1 MMLIKLDYLMWVA
14 GLILAAVAIQ
24 TLRDA
29 SNPKRW
35 SSGLFWGVYA
45 AIYLV
50 GDRLPPAMVGVLVV
64 AMALLAGLGGVG
76 MGKYLPLPSAERLA
90 SVKRLGNWLFL
101 PILSISLIAMV
112 GSVLMKDVKIGDS
125 FVLDP
130 KNLTLVSAGL
140 GALIALAGG
149 LLLTR
154 EKLSQPLHEARRL
167 LEAMGWAVILP
178 QMLATLGLLFA
189 EAGVGGAVTHI
200 TTSFIAVDSQWVA
213 VSAYAIGM
221 ALFTM
226 VMGNAFAAF
235 PVMTAGIGIPILL
248 GVHHGNPAV
257 MAAIGMFS
265 GYCGTLLTPMAAN
278 FNIIPAALL
287 ELPDKNAVIR
297 AQWPTAVLLLGV
309 NIVLMYCF
317 MFR

>member
-1 MMLIKLDYLMWVA
+1 
-14 GLILAAVAIQ
+14 
-24 TLRDA
+24 
-29 SNPKRW
+29 
-35 SSGLFWGVYA
+35 
-45 AIYLV
+45 
-50 GDRLPPAMVGVLVV
+50 
-64 AMALLAGLGGVG
+64 MALLAGFGGVG

-90 SVKRLGNWLFL
+90 SVARLGNYLFL

-112 GSVLMKDVKIGDS
+112 GSGLMKVVKIGDI

-154 EKLSQPLHEARRL
+154 DRPMQSLHEARRL
-167 LEAMGWAVILP
+167 LESMGWAVILP

-189 EAGVGGAVTHI
+189 EAGVGGAVAHV
-200 TTSFIAVDSQWVA
+200 TTSVIAVDNQLVA
-213 VSAYAIGM
+213 VAAYAIGM
-221 ALFTM
+221 ALFTV

-297 AQWPTAVLLLGV
+297 AQWPTAVVLLAV

>member
-1 MMLIKLDYLMWVA
+1 MLVKLDYMMWIA
-14 GLILAAVAIQ
+14 GLVLAAVAFLS
-24 TLRDA
+24 LRDA
-29 SNPKRW
+29 TNPKRW
-35 SSGLFWGVYA
+35 TSGLFWGVYA
-45 AIYLV
+45 VIYLV
-50 GDRLPPAMVGVLVV
+50 GDRLPPVVVGVLVV
-64 AMALLAGLGGVG
+64 VMALLAGSGGVG
-76 MGKYLPLPSAERLA
+76 IGKYLPLSSAERLA
-90 SVKRLGNWLFL
+90 SAARLGNRLFL
-101 PILSISLIAMV
+101 PILSISLVAIV
-112 GSVLMKDVKIGDS
+112 GSMLMKDVKIGGA
-125 FVLDP
+125 FVLDQ
-130 KNLTLVSAGL
+130 KNLTLVSACIGD
-140 GALIALAGG
+140 LIALGGG
-149 LLLTR
+149 LWLTR
-154 EKLSQPLHEARRL
+154 DRPRQSLHEAHRL
-167 LEAMGWAVILP
+167 LESMSWAVILP
-178 QMLATLGLLFA
+178 QMLATLGLLFT

-200 TTSFIAVDSQWVA
+200 TTSVIAVDNQLVA
-213 VSAYAIGM
+213 VAAYAVGM
-221 ALFTM
+221 ALFTI

-309 NIVLMYCF
+309 NVALMYCF